1 MPYIASI
8 TFHWPVMLWLLA
20 WAPLLA
26 LLYLRLAARRKKAAL
41 RYASLETVG
50 AAAGA
55 NSAFRR
61 FLPAA
66 LLLLGLCAMLLA
78 VARPHALIML
88 PSRME
93 TVILAMDVSGS
104 MRATDLK
111 PSRIAAAQSAAKA
124 FVAAQRG
131 HVRIG
136 IVSIAGTAAL
146 AQSPTRNRE
155 DIVQAIDRFQLQR
168 GTALGSGLA
177 VSLATLLPDSGI
189 DVEEIINGSSSR
201 RRAYDRR
208 HAEREPFKPVLP
220 GSYGSAAI
228 VLLSDG
234 QSNVGPDPLQ
244 VANMAAERGVRI
256 YTVGMGTNEGVTLSV
271 DGWSMR
277 VRLDEGALRKLS
289 TVTRGEYFR
298 AADATQLTKIYR
310 ELSVRLAI
318 EKHRA
323 TEVTAVF
330 AAIGAILAMLAAALS
345 LLWFNRIL

>member
-1 MPYIASI
+1 MLDLASI
-8 TFHWPVMLWLLA
+8 TFHWPAMLWLLA
-20 WAPLLA
+20 CAPLLA
-26 LLYLRLAARRKKAAL
+26 LLYLRLAARRKIAAM

-50 AAAGA
+50 EAAGGD
-55 NSAFRR
+55 SAFRR
-61 FLPAA
+61 FFPAT

-78 VARPHALIML
+78 VARPHAVVMV

-124 FVAAQRG
+124 FVAKQPG

-155 DIVQAIDRFQLQR
+155 DIVQAIDRFHVQP

-189 DVEEIINGSSSR
+189 DVEQIIHGSSSR
-201 RRAYDRR
+201 RRGYNPWKAQT
-208 HAEREPFKPVLP
+208 EPFKPVPP

-228 VLLSDG
+228 VMLSDG
-234 QSNVGPDPLQ
+234 QSNVGPEPLK

-256 YTVGMGTNEGVTLSV
+256 YTVGMGTSEGATLSV
-271 DGWSMR
+271 NGWSMR
-277 VRLDEGALRKLS
+277 VRLEEDALKKIA

-298 AADATQLTKIYR
+298 ADAAGELTKIYQ
-310 ELSVRLAI
+310 ELSTRLAI
-318 EKHRA
+318 DKHRV
-323 TEVTAVF
+323 TEVTALF
-330 AAIGAILAMLAAALS
+330 AGIGAGLAMLAAVLS
-345 LLWFNRIL
+345 LMWFNRIL